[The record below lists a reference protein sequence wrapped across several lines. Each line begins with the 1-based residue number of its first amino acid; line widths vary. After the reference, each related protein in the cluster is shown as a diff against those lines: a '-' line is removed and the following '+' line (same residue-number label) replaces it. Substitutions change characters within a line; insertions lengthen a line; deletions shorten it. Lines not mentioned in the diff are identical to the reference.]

1 MNDDT
6 SADSPAEA
14 ARRTARGGIEIRV
27 NGKPRTVPGGQTLSE
42 LLDAL
47 ELDRRAVV
55 VELNRQIIRR
65 NELDEIALE
74 GGDVIEL
81 VHFVG
86 GG

>member
-1 MNDDT
+1 MSD
-6 SADSPAEA
+6 SASARRPAETGKTTA
-14 ARRTARGGIEIRV
+14 ADRVEIRV
-27 NGKPRTVPGGQTLSE
+27 NGKPRAAPSGQSLSE

-55 VELNRQIIRR
+55 VELNRQIIRQ
-65 NELDEIALE
+65 NELDEITLE
-74 GGDVIEL
+74 SGDVIEL